1 MPNFHPYPCFVLASA
16 SPLISL
22 FNIKKL
28 MGEMKLLA
36 WQRLFALLHSTH
48 GKAVAVSSA
57 GSLVLAL
64 EIVVGEIDAIRK
76 KLFGLALAYY
86 SYYLSY
92 KFFVLRYLFIYF
104 FKLCILFIM
113 LVSYEQPSGSQ
124 FFNGF

>member
-48 GKAVAVSSA
+48 GKAVAVSSV

-64 EIVVGEIDAIRK
+64 EIVVGEIDAIQK

-92 KFFVLRYLFIYF
+92 KFFVLR
-104 FKLCILFIM
+104 
-113 LVSYEQPSGSQ
+113 
-124 FFNGF
+124 

>member
-92 KFFVLRYLFIYF
+92 KFFVLCYFVLFCF
-104 FKLCILFIM
+104 
-113 LVSYEQPSGSQ
+113 
-124 FFNGF
+124 

>member
-86 SYYLSY
+86 SYYILQVL
-92 KFFVLRYLFIYF
+92 FHVILFCFV

-113 LVSYEQPSGSQ
+113 LLSYEQPSGLQ

>member
-86 SYYLSY
+86 SYYILQVLFY
-92 KFFVLRYLFIYF
+92 VILFCFV

-113 LVSYEQPSGSQ
+113 LLSYEQPSGLQ

>member
-1 MPNFHPYPCFVLASA
+1 
-16 SPLISL
+16 
-22 FNIKKL
+22 

-86 SYYLSY
+86 SYYILQVL
-92 KFFVLRYLFIYF
+92 FHVILFCFV

-113 LVSYEQPSGSQ
+113 LLSYEQPSGLQ